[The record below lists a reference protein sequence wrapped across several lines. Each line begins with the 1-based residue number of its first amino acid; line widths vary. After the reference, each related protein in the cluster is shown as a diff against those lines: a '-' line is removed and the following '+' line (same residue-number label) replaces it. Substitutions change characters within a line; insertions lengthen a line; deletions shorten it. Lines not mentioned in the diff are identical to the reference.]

1 MKERRRIIIM
11 SSNLHTKISNAA
23 KWSAIGEVMAKLITP
38 ISTIVLARLL
48 TPEAFG
54 VIATISMI
62 ISFAE
67 IFMDAGFQRYII
79 QREYK
84 SENEKFRC
92 ADVAFWTNLTLGVIL
107 WGVIYI
113 FKDELANLVGNPGL
127 GIVLAIAAISIPISS
142 ITSIQMA
149 IFKHSLDFKSL
160 FYRRIATVIVPLAIT
175 IPLAFYLR
183 SYWALVIGT
192 LVSNI
197 ITAIILTIFSP
208 WRPTFFYDFS
218 ILKGML
224 GYSSWTFIDAIL
236 VWATSYAEIF
246 FIGILLNEY
255 YLGLYKTAITTVGQ
269 FMSVLTAIILPVLM
283 PAYARSQNNYDQL
296 RNIIY
301 KLQQYSAILLL
312 LLGGLIFT
320 FRTQITAIL
329 LGEQWGAIS
338 MFIGIWA
345 LAEVFV
351 LIFSRFCSNIFPAIG
366 KPKTAVLI
374 HILHLTFLIPT
385 VYFSA
390 KHSFETLYWART
402 LVRLQSVALYWYFSY
417 KLIQLSPLTMLR
429 NVSPYILACLFMC
442 VEGYACLNL
451 WDSVYSLFVWLPLC
465 AFTYIGLLYLNSE
478 QRKIIKN
485 LIIKFRDISNK
496 QKYS

>member
-1 MKERRRIIIM
+1 MKDRRIIM
-11 SSNLHTKISNAA
+11 SSNLHTKISTAA

-38 ISTIVLARLL
+38 ISTVVLARLL

-54 VIATISMI
+54 VIATISMV

-79 QREYK
+79 QREYN
-84 SENEKFRC
+84 SDQEKFRC
-92 ADVAFWTNLTLGVIL
+92 ADVAFWTNLTLGVVL
-107 WGVIYI
+107 WGVIFI
-113 FKDELANLVGNPGL
+113 FKDKLANLVGNPGL

-208 WRPTFFYDFS
+208 WRPSLFYDFT
-218 ILKGML
+218 ILRGMV

-255 YLGLYKTAITTVGQ
+255 YLGLYKTSMTTVGQ
-269 FMSVLTAIILPVLM
+269 FVSLISSIILPVLM
-283 PAYARSQNNYDQL
+283 PALARTQNDYAEMRF
-296 RNIIY
+296 IIL
-301 KLQQYSAILLL
+301 KLQKYAGLILLPI
-312 LLGGLIFT
+312 GALIWGFNE
-320 FRTQITAIL
+320 QITSIL
-329 LGEQWGAIS
+329 LGEKWAPAAK
-338 MFIGIWA
+338 FIGIWA
-345 LAEVFV
+345 IAEVV
-351 LIFSRFCSNIFPAIG
+351 MLLFSRFCSNIYPAIG
-366 KPKTAVLI
+366 KPRVSVTVQ
-374 HILHLTFLIPT
+374 ILHLIVLIPS
-385 VYFSA
+385 VYIA
-390 KHSFETLYWART
+390 ATISFEALYLTRT
-402 LVRLQSVALYWYFSY
+402 IIRLQLLIINWWFAH
-417 KLIQLSPLTMLR
+417 KLIGVSVPQTIYNVAPSILMSIFIGIIAFLLTR
-429 NVSPYILACLFMC
+429 VSSNNLMIL
-442 VEGYACLNL
+442 
-451 WDSVYSLFVWLPLC
+451 VWGPLC
-465 AFTYIGLLYLNSE
+465 CLIYVIGLFSIPSE
-478 QRKIIKN
+478 RKYIKH
-485 LIIKFRDISNK
+485 LKSLLLKFPL
-496 QKYS
+496 